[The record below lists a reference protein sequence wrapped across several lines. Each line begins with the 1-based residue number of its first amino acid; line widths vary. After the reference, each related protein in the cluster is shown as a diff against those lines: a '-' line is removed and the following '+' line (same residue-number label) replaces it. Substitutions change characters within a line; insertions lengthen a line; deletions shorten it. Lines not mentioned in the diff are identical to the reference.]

1 MTPCVNPSDALLKR
15 LAGSALLVTGSILV
29 ALSNSEGAGSVQ
41 VLA

>member
-1 MTPCVNPSDALLKR
+1 MTSCGIPLQTLTRRV
-15 LAGSALLVTGSILV
+15 AGSALLVLGSIPV